1 MPLNIGQWVRAKAL
15 EAAKEADAKPP
26 GKAAKNK

>member
-1 MPLNIGQWVRAKAL
+1 MPLNVGQLVRAKAL

-26 GKAAKNK
+26 GKVANKK